1 MEERMGTSGLARPWM
16 SRRLIPTSR
25 IGRLVPACA
34 GILFAVVSRG
44 ASPEFLADCQALTR
58 HPHRL
63 TGSEEYADA
72 ARHVEQRLRET
83 GVPTVLV
90 QSFPTVQ
97 NVVRRCEA
105 VASDGRAFPLLPVR
119 PNGVVPPATPVTGV
133 TGRILHLGRGLPEDF
148 DREDPRGRIVV
159 MDYNSEDHWLKA
171 FRLGA
176 RAVIFT
182 REEPTD
188 AFHFHYVR
196 ANANLPRF
204 WYDGP
209 ASDLAGGLEVTIH
222 SEVTW
227 QRATGRNVF
236 GFIPGTGPL
245 FELGK
250 EEVLVIAAPLDTYGE
265 VPQRTPGGQPAANAA
280 ALLKLAGMLVQA
292 PPRRHILLAFFD
304 GHGRSHAGAAAFYQA
319 LETKARRATIEERM
333 DAWEEESQFLTET
346 EKLAAIS
353 NPFAERT
360 ADTGRELLLRMR
372 NKAADHAYEI
382 RGQLMDLREARS
394 RTELGTPAYDDLLA
408 RENQLNE
415 VYNGWN
421 ELRRQLGKGGA
432 AAGGGVE
439 FDAALADVRRDIA
452 LRRAELVEEE
462 QMLRSS
468 AVVKELLGDRW
479 ITLHATMMLGDRTPQ
494 WGVIVGGNSE
504 IRSAQDQPGLYG
516 RIQRSFLQAWRS
528 LARGGRGASHFEP
541 ASVDGSLRDTR
552 LLWAAPLLVHGGEMA
567 GRYGIYNIVL
577 GTLHETLP
585 RLGTPDDTL
594 DRLNLDLV
602 EQNTEEV
609 ALLLAAV
616 GSLQG
621 ASGDVEAVADQR
633 GLSLRRAIMADN
645 DYLVSGFSGGRTQGA
660 LVMGRHRG
668 SSIPNRPVPGA
679 VVQVS
684 LVDPWNSVFWRHD
697 KVPGFEPFTVVMTD
711 QNGAYSLNALPTQDP
726 VPIGFA
732 AAFDD
737 RGLVTQVSDMASR
750 KTVRQ
755 RLNMLRCVG
764 GVLVLPPMHWTQ
776 KATFMSS
783 RANAPLAPPTAA
795 DSYGET
801 TDGVAYWYGE
811 EKLPG
816 IKAFGLDAIVALV
829 NGEVEGQPVTG
840 PYGRGYPMTTDWLT
854 LRNAEGSAWDLWRL
868 NEARLSILRS
878 RDILNSALEEAHGRV
893 RDLLDEAAGSDSLVR
908 GEALCASAFL
918 GALPVYTQ
926 VRTSMDDLV
935 KAVLVLLAL
944 CIPFAFA
951 LERLLIGATL
961 IFKQVAWFVAFFIAT
976 FLLLYVSHPAF
987 AIAQT
992 PIIIFLGF
1000 AVVVLSGLV
1009 IVIIMQKFQLEL
1021 KRMQGMTAT
1030 VHASDISRF
1039 STVMAAMSMGISTMR
1054 RRPLRTTLTAVTIIL
1069 LTFTILGFASFDT
1082 QRGIVKLFVAPAP
1095 PYTGVMLNNPTWGSF
1110 NAEFVDLVQSRWSR
1124 EVNVCLRHWI
1134 CPEFK
1139 DDPDFVIALEDGSK
1153 PVSLKAVLGISAE
1166 EVAARP
1172 DLQALFQLKDPAD
1185 LDRMVLMT
1193 DAVAKLL
1200 KVKPGDRVCL
1210 KGTTLEVG
1218 PLLSA
1223 AELSAA
1229 RDMEGSSIL
1238 PVDFA
1243 TMKLASAG
1251 TEEVGENVLDEQ
1263 AKWTSL
1269 PVDSI
1274 VITSS
1279 ETARQYGGKPHLIHL
1294 YTRDAQEAA
1303 GIAEDLARMLDR
1315 HPVMATRMDGV
1326 YRHVQG
1332 TVMAASGVGDLFF
1345 PILLGG
1351 LVIFGTM
1358 LGSVADREKEIYT
1371 FSALGLAPP
1380 HVASLFFSEA
1390 MVYSVIGG
1398 LGGYLIAQGTLKVL
1412 TVAAEFGLVRVPEMN
1427 YSSTNAIVTI
1437 LIVMATVLISAI
1449 YPAMKASRSANPGLM
1464 RLWKL
1469 PPPEGDVF
1477 NIVFPFTVSA
1487 YDLTGVVSFL
1497 KEHFSNFGDVGLGR
1511 FMARQPVVRAYEDGS
1526 LGLTAQLALAPF
1538 DLGVTQWF
1546 ELRSAPSEIEGID
1559 EVNIRLTRRSG
1570 QPKDWARLNRVLLND
1585 LRTQFLLWRSL
1596 PQETMEQYRQRTL
1609 TTMGRVP
1616 VMEGEPPASRK
1627 DDADGGN
1634 PS

>member
-1 MEERMGTSGLARPWM
+1 MGTQRTARCGAALA
-16 SRRLIPTSR
+16 
-25 IGRLVPACA
+25 A
-34 GILFAVVSRG
+34 GVLLFSAPVRA

-63 TGSEEYADA
+63 TGTEEYADA
-72 ARHVEQRLRET
+72 ARHIERRLREA
-83 GVPTVLV
+83 GVTNVLV
-90 QSFPTVQ
+90 QTFPTVQ

-105 VASDGRAFPLLPVR
+105 IAADGRTFPLLPVR
-119 PNGVVPPATPVTGV
+119 PNGIVPPSTPPAGV
-133 TGRILHLGRGLPEDF
+133 SGRILHLGRGRPEDF
-148 DREDPRGRIVV
+148 DREDLRGRIVV
-159 MDYNSEDHWLKA
+159 MNYNAEDRWLKA

-176 RAVIFT
+176 KAVIFVK
-182 REEPTD
+182 EETAD

-204 WYDGP
+204 YYDGP
-209 ASDLAGGLEVTIH
+209 ASDLAEGLEVAIH

-236 GFIPGTGPL
+236 GFIGGKAPL
-245 FELGK
+245 FDLGK
-250 EEVLVIAAPLDTYGE
+250 EEVLLIAAPLDTFGE
-265 VPQRTPGGQPAANAA
+265 VPQRTPGAQPAANAA
-280 ALLKLAGMLVQA
+280 AVLQLAEKLAKA
-292 PPRRHILLAFFD
+292 PPRRHVMLAFFD
-304 GHGRSHAGAAAFYQA
+304 GHGRNHAGVAAFYQA
-319 LETKARRATIEERM
+319 LEAKARDATIEERM
-333 DAWEEESQFLTET
+333 AAWKGESEFLAET
-346 EKLAAIS
+346 EKLAAQP
-353 NPFAERT
+353 NPLAGH
-360 ADTGRELLLRMR
+360 AGDAGRELLLRMR
-372 NKAADHAYEI
+372 NKAADRAYEI
-382 RGQLMDLREARS
+382 RGRLMDLREARS
-394 RTELGTPAYDDLLA
+394 KAGRDTPAYAELQA
-408 RENQLNE
+408 REDELNG
-415 VYNGWN
+415 VYNRWN
-421 ELRRQLGKGGA
+421 ELRRKLGKGGA
-432 AAGGGVE
+432 DAAGSAE
-439 FDAALADVRRDIA
+439 FDAALADVRRDVA
-452 LRRAELVEEE
+452 VRRAELVEEE
-462 QMLRSS
+462 RMLRSS
-468 AVVKELLGDRW
+468 AAVQALLGERW
-479 ITLHATMMLGDRTPQ
+479 IALHATMMLGDRTPT
-494 WGVIVGGNSE
+494 WGVVVGGSSE
-504 IRSAQDQPGLYG
+504 IRSAQDLPGLYG
-516 RIQRSFLQAWRS
+516 RVQRSFLQAYRS
-528 LARGGRGASHFEP
+528 LKNRGSGASHFEP
-541 ASVDGSLRDTR
+541 VSVDGSLRDVR
-552 LLWAAPLLVHGGEMA
+552 LLWAAPMLIHGGELA
-567 GRYGIYNIVL
+567 GRHGVYNVVL

-594 DRLNLDLV
+594 DRLDLDLI
-602 EQNTEEV
+602 ERNAAEV

-616 GSLQG
+616 GSLED

-645 DYLVSGFSGGRTQGA
+645 DYVVTEFSGGRTQGA

-684 LVDPWNSVFWRHD
+684 VVDPWNSVFWRHS
-697 KVPGFEPFTVVMTD
+697 KAPGFDPFTVVMTD
-711 QNGAYSLNALPTQDP
+711 QNGAYALNALPTQDP
-726 VPIGFA
+726 APIAFA
-732 AAFDD
+732 AAFDE
-737 RGLVTQVSDMASR
+737 RGLVNQVTDMASR

-755 RLNMLRCVG
+755 RLNMFRCAG
-764 GVLVLPPMHWTQ
+764 GLLVLPPMHWTQ
-776 KATFMSS
+776 KATFMSA
-783 RANAPLAPPTAA
+783 RANAPLAQPTAT

-801 TDGVAYWYGE
+801 TDGVGYWYGE

-816 IKAFGLDAIVALV
+816 AKAFGKDALVALH
-829 NGEVEGQPVTG
+829 NAPIEGQKPD
-840 PYGRGYPMTTDWLT
+840 PYGRGYPMTTEWTT

-893 RDLLDEAAGSDSLVR
+893 RDLLDEAAAGASLVR
-908 GEALCASAFL
+908 NEALCASAFE
-918 GALPVYTQ
+918 AARPVYTQ
-926 VRTSMDDLV
+926 VRESMDDLV

-951 LERLLIGATL
+951 LERLLIGASL
-961 IFKQVAWFVAFFIAT
+961 IYKQVAWFAGFFVAT

-1000 AVVVLSGLV
+1000 AVVVLSVLV
-1009 IVIIMQKFQLEL
+1009 IVIIMQKFQVEL
-1021 KRMQGMTAT
+1021 KRLQGMTST
-1030 VHASDISRF
+1030 VHAADISRF
-1039 STVMAAMSMGISTMR
+1039 STVMAAMAMGISTMR

-1095 PYTGVMLNNPTWGSF
+1095 PYTAVMLNNPTWGSF
-1110 NAEFVDLVQSRWSR
+1110 NAEFVDLVRSRWSR
-1124 EVNVCLRHWI
+1124 EVNLCLRYWI

-1166 EVAARP
+1166 EIATRP
-1172 DLQALFQLKDPAD
+1172 DLRQLFRLNDPSD
-1185 LDRMVLMT
+1185 IDRMVLMT
-1193 DAVAKLL
+1193 EAVAALL

-1210 KGTTLEVG
+1210 KGRILEVG

-1223 AELSAA
+1223 ADLSAA
-1229 RDMEGSSIL
+1229 REMEGSSIL

-1251 TEEVGENVLDEQ
+1251 SAEVTENVLDEQ

-1269 PVDSI
+1269 PVDSV

-1279 ETARQYGGKPHLIHL
+1279 ENTRLFGGKPHLVHF
-1294 YTRDAQEAA
+1294 YTKDAQEAA
-1303 GIAEDLARMLDR
+1303 GIAEELARMLDR

-1332 TVMAASGVGDLFF
+1332 TVVAASGVGDLFF

-1380 HVASLFFSEA
+1380 HVASLFFAEA

-1412 TVAAEFGLVRVPEMN
+1412 TVAADFGLVRVPEMN

-1449 YPAMKASRSANPGLM
+1449 YPAIKASKSANPGLM
-1464 RLWKL
+1464 RLWRL

-1497 KEHFSNFGDVGLGR
+1497 KEHFDNFGDVGLGS
-1511 FMARQPVVRAYEDGS
+1511 FMARGTAVRSLGDGA

-1538 DLGVTQWF
+1538 DLGVTQLF
-1546 ELRSAPSEIEGID
+1546 ELRSAPSEIQGID

-1570 QPKDWARLNRVLLND
+1570 QPKDWERLNRVLLDD

-1596 PQETMEQYRQRTL
+1596 PQETMEEYRRRTL
-1609 TTMGRVP
+1609 VALNTDP
-1616 VMEGEPPASRK
+1616 GEKAS
-1627 DDADGGN
+1627 
-1634 PS
+1634 

>member
-1 MEERMGTSGLARPWM
+1 M
-16 SRRLIPTSR
+16 SRGTAYRFE
-25 IGRLVPACA
+25 CA
-34 GILFAVVSRG
+34 GKRSATALCLLAAAFLSAGARA
-44 ASPEFLADCQALTR
+44 ASPEFLADCQALTK

-72 ARHVEQRLRET
+72 ARHVERQLREA
-83 GVPTVLV
+83 GVTNVLV
-90 QSFPTVQ
+90 QAFPTVQ
-97 NVVRRCEA
+97 NAVRRCEA
-105 VASDGRAFPLLPVR
+105 VAADGRTFPLMPVR
-119 PNGVVPPATPVTGV
+119 PNGVVPPATPPAGV
-133 TGRILHLGRGLPEDF
+133 SGKILHLGAGRPEDF

-159 MDYNSEDHWLKA
+159 MNYNAEDRWLKA

-182 REEPTD
+182 RGGEPAD
-188 AFHFHYVR
+188 SFHFHYVR

-204 WYDGP
+204 YYDGP
-209 ASDLAGGLEVTIH
+209 AADLAEGLELTIH

-227 QRATGRNVF
+227 ARAAGRNVF
-236 GFIPGTGPL
+236 GFIPGRAPL
-245 FELGK
+245 FDLGK

-265 VPQRTPGGQPAANAA
+265 VPQRTPGAQPAANAA
-280 ALLKLAGMLVQA
+280 ALLKLAGMLAKA
-292 PPRRHILLAFFD
+292 PPRRHVLLAFFD
-304 GHGRSHAGAAAFYQA
+304 GHGRNHAGAAAFYQA
-319 LETKARRATIEERM
+319 LETKARRATIEDRM
-333 DAWEEESQFLTET
+333 DAWREESGFLAET
-346 EKLAAIS
+346 EKLAAQS
-353 NPFAERT
+353 NPFVGRSSEA
-360 ADTGRELLLRMR
+360 GRELLMRMR
-372 NKAADHAYEI
+372 NKAADRAYEI

-394 RTELGTPAYDDLLA
+394 KEEKDSPAYEELLE
-408 RENQLNE
+408 REGRLDEVYDRWNQL
-415 VYNGWN
+415 
-421 ELRRQLGKGGA
+421 RRKLGKGGA
-432 AAGGGVE
+432 DAAGSAE
-439 FDAALADVRRDIA
+439 FEAALADVRRDIA

-468 AVVKELLGDRW
+468 AAVKALLGDRW
-479 ITLHATMMLGDRTPQ
+479 ITLHATMMLGDRTPT

-504 IRSAQDQPGLYG
+504 VRSTQDLPGLYG
-516 RIQRSFLQAWRS
+516 RVQRTFFQAWRS
-528 LARGGRGASHFEP
+528 LGGRRGGASHFEP
-541 ASVDGSLRDTR
+541 TSVDGSLRDVR
-552 LLWAAPLLVHGGEMA
+552 LLWAAPILIHGGEMA
-567 GRYGIYNIVL
+567 GRHGIYNIVL

-594 DRLNLDLV
+594 DRLDLDV
-602 EQNTEEV
+602 IERNTEEA

-616 GSLQG
+616 GSLEG
-621 ASGDVEAVADQR
+621 ASGEVEAVADQR

-645 DYLVSGFSGGRTQGA
+645 DYLVGGFSGGRAQGA

-668 SSIPNRPVPGA
+668 SSIPNRPIPGA

-684 LVDPWNSVFWRHD
+684 LVDPWNSVYWRHS
-697 KVPGFEPFTVVMTD
+697 KAPGFEPFTVVMTD

-732 AAFDD
+732 AAFDE
-737 RGLVTQVSDMASR
+737 RGRVTQVTDMASR

-755 RLNMLRCVG
+755 RLNMFRCVG
-764 GVLVLPPMHWTQ
+764 GVMVLPPMHWTQ
-776 KATFMSS
+776 KTVFMNS
-783 RANAPLAPPTAA
+783 RANAPLAQPTAA

-816 IKAFGLDAIVALV
+816 IKAFGRDALVAL
-829 NGEVEGQPVTG
+829 NNAEADGQKPD
-840 PYGRGYPMTTDWLT
+840 PYGRGWPMSTDWLT
-854 LRNAEGSAWDLWRL
+854 VRHAEGSAWDLWRL

-893 RDLLDEAAGSDSLVR
+893 RDLLDEAGASASLVR
-908 GEALCASAFL
+908 GEALCASAFE
-918 GALPVYTQ
+918 AARPVYTQ
-926 VRTSMDDLV
+926 VRESMDDLV

-951 LERLLIGATL
+951 LERLLIGATI
-961 IFKQVAWFVAFFIAT
+961 IFRQVAWFAGFFIAT
-976 FLLLYVSHPAF
+976 FLLLYFSHPAF

-1009 IVIIMQKFQLEL
+1009 IVIIMQKFQVEL
-1021 KRMQGMTAT
+1021 KLLQGMTST
-1030 VHASDISRF
+1030 VHAADISRF
-1039 STVMAAMSMGISTMR
+1039 STVMAAMAMGISTMR

-1110 NAEFVDLVQSRWSR
+1110 NPEFVDLVQSRWSR
-1124 EVNVCLRHWI
+1124 EFNVGLRYWI

-1166 EVAARP
+1166 EIAARP
-1172 DLQALFQLKDPAD
+1172 DLQKLFGLNDPAD
-1185 LDRMVLMT
+1185 IDRMVLMT
-1193 DAVAKLL
+1193 EAVAALL
-1200 KVKPGDRVCL
+1200 GVRPGARVCL
-1210 KGTTLEVG
+1210 KGGTFEVG

-1223 AELSAA
+1223 ADLSAA

-1251 TEEVGENVLDEQ
+1251 TAEVSEDVLDEQ

-1269 PVDSI
+1269 PVDSV
-1274 VITSS
+1274 VITSTES
-1279 ETARQYGGKPHLIHL
+1279 SRRFGGKPHLVHF
-1294 YTRDAQEAA
+1294 YTKDAEEAS
-1303 GIAEDLARMLDR
+1303 GIAEELARMLDR

-1332 TVMAASGVGDLFF
+1332 TVVAASGVGDLFF

-1380 HVASLFFSEA
+1380 HVASLFFAEA

-1398 LGGYLIAQGTLKVL
+1398 LGGYLIAQGTLKIL

-1437 LIVMATVLISAI
+1437 LIVMATVLVSAI
-1449 YPAMKASRSANPGLM
+1449 YPAITASKSANPGLM

-1469 PPPEGDVF
+1469 PAPEGDVF
-1477 NIVFPFTVSA
+1477 NIIFPFTVSA

-1497 KEHFSNFGDVGLGR
+1497 KEHFDNFGDVGLGS
-1511 FMARQPVVRAYEDGS
+1511 FMARGTELRALGDGQ
-1526 LGLTAQLALAPF
+1526 LGLSAQLALAPF
-1538 DLGVTQWF
+1538 DLGVTQLF
-1546 ELRSAPSEIEGID
+1546 ELRSAPSEIKGID

-1570 QPKDWARLNRVLLND
+1570 QPKDWERLNRVLLDD

-1596 PQETMEQYRQRTL
+1596 PQETMEQYRRRTL
-1609 TTMGRVP
+1609 AAMNT
-1616 VMEGEPPASRK
+1616 EGERPASRSLEPTGE
-1627 DDADGGN
+1627 D
-1634 PS
+1634 S